1 MTKMH
6 KDGLYSLERLSKRLE
21 LEAAGIKM
29 LTFSLGATSK
39 DGIRDEDIRGTEHGR
54 CFGDKVRLRCFGRV
68 QRRDS
73 DYICS

>member
-6 KDGLYSLERLSKRLE
+6 KDGLCSLERLSKRLE

-39 DGIRDEDIRGTEHGR
+39 DGIRDEDIRGTEH
-54 CFGDKVRLRCFGRV
+54 
-68 QRRDS
+68 
-73 DYICS
+73 